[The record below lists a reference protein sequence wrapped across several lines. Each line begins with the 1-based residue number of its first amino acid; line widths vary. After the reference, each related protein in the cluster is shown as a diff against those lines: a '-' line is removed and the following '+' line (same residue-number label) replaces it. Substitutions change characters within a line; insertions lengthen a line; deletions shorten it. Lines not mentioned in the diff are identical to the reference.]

1 MDTLPIAIKIGR
13 VEMELKELVSNE
25 ASPAL
30 GPYCHGRK
38 YGNMIITSGQIP
50 LTKDGEYIY
59 EVKAAT
65 KLVLNNL
72 LSIVEA
78 GGGSKESIARV
89 DVYIKSLEDFS
100 QINEA
105 YAEFF
110 GTHKPTRVCVQVAA
124 LAGDVPLEAS
134 MIAFAEG

>member
-1 MDTLPIAIKIGR
+1 
-13 VEMELKELVSNE
+13 MELKELVSTE

-50 LTKDGEYIY
+50 LTKDGEYVY
-59 EVKAAT
+59 EIKAAT
-65 KLVLNNL
+65 TLVLNNL

-78 GGGSKESIARV
+78 GGGCRESVARV
-89 DVYIKSLEDFS
+89 DVYINSLDDFAA
-100 QINEA
+100 INEA

-110 GTHKPTRVCVQVAA
+110 GSYKPTRVCVQVEA
-124 LAGDVPLEAS
+124 LPENVPLEAS
-134 MIAFAEG
+134 MIAFAEE

>member
-1 MDTLPIAIKIGR
+1 MKP
-13 VEMELKELVSNE
+13 KELVSVE

-38 YGNMIITSGQIP
+38 YGDMILTSGQIP
-50 LTKDGEYIY
+50 LTKNGEYVY

-65 KLVLNNL
+65 ALVLGNL

-78 GGGSKESIARV
+78 GGGCKESVARV
-89 DVYIKSLEDFS
+89 EVYIRDLKDFA

-105 YAEFF
+105 YKAFF
-110 GTHKPTRVCVQVAA
+110 GHHRPARVCVQVAA
-124 LAGDVPLEAS
+124 LPEDVPLEAS
-134 MIAFAEG
+134 MIAFAESGT

>member
-1 MDTLPIAIKIGR
+1 
-13 VEMELKELVSNE
+13 MEVKELVRQQ

-38 YGNMIITSGQIP
+38 CGNMIITSGQIP
-50 LTKDGEYIY
+50 LTKDGEYVY

-65 KLVLNNL
+65 KLVLSNL

-78 GGGSKESIARV
+78 GGGRLDTIARV
-89 DVYIKSLEDFS
+89 DVFVNSLDDFA

-110 GTHKPTRVCVQVAA
+110 GSYRPTRVCVQVEA
-124 LAGDVPLEAS
+124 LPGNVPLEAS
-134 MIAFAEG
+134 MIAFAE

>member
-1 MDTLPIAIKIGR
+1 MKL
-13 VEMELKELVSNE
+13 EELVSSE

-38 YGNMIITSGQIP
+38 FGDMIITSGQIP
-50 LTKDGEYIY
+50 LTKDNEYVM

-65 KLVLNNL
+65 RLVLHNL

-78 GGGSKESIARV
+78 GGGCKESVARV
-89 DVYIKSLEDFS
+89 DVYIRDLDDFDA
-100 QINEA
+100 INEA

-110 GTHKPTRVCVQVAA
+110 GDHRPTRVCVQVAK
-124 LAGDVPLEAS
+124 LPHDVPLEAS
-134 MIAFAEG
+134 MIAFAQ

>member
-1 MDTLPIAIKIGR
+1 
-13 VEMELKELVSNE
+13 MELKELVSQE

-59 EVKAAT
+59 EIKAAT
-65 KLVLNNL
+65 MLVLHNL

-78 GGGSKESIARV
+78 GGGCKESVARV
-89 DVYIKSLEDFS
+89 DVFINSLDDFAAM
-100 QINEA
+100 NEA

-110 GTHKPTRVCVQVAA
+110 GNHKPTRVCVQVEA
-124 LAGDVPLEAS
+124 LPEGVPLEAS
-134 MIAFAEG
+134 MTAFAEE

>member
-1 MDTLPIAIKIGR
+1 
-13 VEMELKELVSNE
+13 MELKELVSME

-50 LTKDGEYIY
+50 LTKDGEYVY
-59 EVKAAT
+59 EIKAAT
-65 KLVLNNL
+65 TLVLNNL

-78 GGGSKESIARV
+78 GGGCRESVARV
-89 DVYIKSLEDFS
+89 DVYINSLDDFAA
-100 QINEA
+100 INEA

-110 GTHKPTRVCVQVAA
+110 GSHRPTRVRVQVEA
-124 LAGDVPLEAS
+124 LPENVPLEAS
-134 MIAFAEG
+134 MIAFAEE

>member
-1 MDTLPIAIKIGR
+1 MKP
-13 VEMELKELVSNE
+13 KELVSVE

-38 YGNMIITSGQIP
+38 YGDMILTSGQIP
-50 LTKDGEYIY
+50 LTKNGEYVY

-65 KLVLNNL
+65 ALVLGNL

-78 GGGSKESIARV
+78 GGGCKESVARV
-89 DVYIKSLEDFS
+89 EVYIRDLKDFA

-105 YAEFF
+105 YKEFF
-110 GTHKPTRVCVQVAA
+110 GNHRPARVFVQVAA
-124 LAGDVPLEAS
+124 LPEDVPLEAS
-134 MIAFAEG
+134 MIAFAESGT

>member
-1 MDTLPIAIKIGR
+1 MKL
-13 VEMELKELVSNE
+13 EELVSTQ

-38 YGNMIITSGQIP
+38 FGNMIITSGQIP
-50 LTKDGEYIY
+50 LTKEGEYVY

-65 KLVLNNL
+65 KLVLGNL

-78 GGGSKESIARV
+78 GGGCRESVARV
-89 DVYIKSLEDFS
+89 DVYLRSLDDFKAM
-100 QINEA
+100 NEA

-110 GTHKPTRVCVQVAA
+110 GDHRPTRACVQVAG
-124 LAGDVPLEAS
+124 LAGDVPLEAT
-134 MIAFAEG
+134 MIAFAES